1 MYLFSAF
8 MLDFLK
14 MKRQQHQVWWHT
26 SVILALG
33 RLTQKDGKLE
43 ARLGYIARP

>member
-33 RLTQKDGKLE
+33 RLRWKDDMFEVG
-43 ARLGYIARP
+43 LGFIF